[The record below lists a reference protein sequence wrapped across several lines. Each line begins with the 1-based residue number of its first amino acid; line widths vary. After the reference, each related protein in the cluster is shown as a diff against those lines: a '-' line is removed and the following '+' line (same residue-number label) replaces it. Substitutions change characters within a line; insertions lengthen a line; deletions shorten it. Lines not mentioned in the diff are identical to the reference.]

1 MSQKVKIIAQNLPA
15 GFGFLI
21 GDRNVQLDEN
31 ISLEDAKLIASQHA
45 GYIEIIHIPDVPQLS
60 EIATEETEKPA
71 DDEPKN
77 SDDAKNSKK
86 K

>member
-1 MSQKVKIIAQNLPA
+1 MAQKIKIIAQNLPA

-21 GDRNVQLDEN
+21 GDRNVKLDEN

-45 GYIEIIHIPDVPQLS
+45 GYIEIIDVTDMPTVTEVVQKNEEPAPQEPDS
-60 EIATEETEKPA
+60 EG
-71 DDEPKN
+71 
-77 SDDAKNSKK
+77 AKNTKK